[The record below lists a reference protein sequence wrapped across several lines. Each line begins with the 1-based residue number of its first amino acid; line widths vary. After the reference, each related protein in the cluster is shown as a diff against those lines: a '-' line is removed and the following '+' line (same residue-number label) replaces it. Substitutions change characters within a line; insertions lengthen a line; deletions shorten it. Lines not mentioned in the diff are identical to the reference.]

1 MFAVPCDR
9 PSPDV
14 LAEVNRRKLI
24 QLRNG
29 IAVWDMGPVGDDTR
43 GQNRSR
49 VRMMWTGE
57 VSEEALA
64 NVSCCYAEDMED
76 YRSDTSSI
84 YAVQEETVYHTLS
97 SHRGMQLRSRE
108 HCEHDV
114 ATTQDMTSSCKAA
127 GC

>member
-1 MFAVPCDR
+1 
-9 PSPDV
+9 
-14 LAEVNRRKLI
+14 
-24 QLRNG
+24 
-29 IAVWDMGPVGDDTR
+29 MGPVGDDTR
-43 GQNRSR
+43 GQTRLR

-64 NVSCCYAEDMED
+64 DVSCCFAEDMED

-84 YAVQEETVYHTLS
+84 HAVHKETVYRTLS
-97 SHRGMQLRSRE
+97 SDSGMLPRSRE